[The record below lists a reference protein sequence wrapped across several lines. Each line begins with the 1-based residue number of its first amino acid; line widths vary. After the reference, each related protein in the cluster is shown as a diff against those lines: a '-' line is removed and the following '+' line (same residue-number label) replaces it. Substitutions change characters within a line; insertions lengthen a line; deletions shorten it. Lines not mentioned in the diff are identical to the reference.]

1 MNMSRAFLAI
11 MLALNSLSFAA
22 LADRAPVLKQI
33 KVPHDYYYREMYLPQ
48 LTTGP
53 SALAW
58 SPDGQ
63 SLVYSMAGSLWKQR
77 IDSTTAQELT
87 AGPGYDYQPD
97 WSPDAKTIVFVRYL
111 YDAMELC
118 VLDLATGTVNQL
130 TQGGDVNLEPR
141 WSPDGTRIAFVSTQG
156 TGHFHIF
163 IGTFGK
169 SGFNAAQW
177 LPERKSTIA
186 RYYYSPFD
194 QQLSPSWSPDGRALI
209 YVDNPEMGYGSGS
222 LWRRPLDLSAPAK
235 LIHRE
240 ETNWKAA
247 PDWSRDGKRVVYSS
261 YAGQQTNA
269 LWTVT
274 AAGDDYP
281 LPFDIGQGD
290 DTRPRWSPNASR
302 IAFISNANRNT
313 EIHIQETVGGA
324 QRVLDIGKHIYKRPM
339 GTLELRIADENGRA
353 IPARIAVLGSDGR
366 AYAPDGF
373 NMRGDDSFDRDKQ
386 DFETHYF
393 QTGTGDTAWQVTLP
407 TGEASVTVWY
417 GDGHAI
423 ARAKSAIVANTL
435 SHLDVKMRKL
445 DTPPEFAAWRSA
457 DVHDHMNYG
466 GTYYTQPA
474 DLIAQA
480 QAEDL
485 DMVFNL
491 VVNKE
496 QRIPDIAYF
505 APKPDPLSTPNTLLA
520 HSQEYHSSYWG
531 HLGLLGLNDH
541 YLIPG
546 FAAYPYTTSAS
557 LYPDNAAVADL
568 AHAQNALVGY
578 VHPFDVAPDP
588 DRDAVLTDELPIDVA
603 LGKVDY
609 YEVVGFSNHR
619 ESAAIWYR
627 LLNCGFRLPA
637 AGGTDAMTNY
647 ASLRGPVGLA
657 RVYALPA
664 STSDSSLL
672 GRERAWLAGLKAGH
686 SMATNGPLI
695 AVTVNGKM
703 PGDEINLPAGA
714 HALQV
719 RGWLRSLTGIDHL
732 EVVVNGTV
740 VKTIS
745 LPGDNTAADFADQ
758 VTVDRSGWILLRAW
772 NDHATPDVFDLYPYA
787 TTTPVYVTVGGKPAR
802 SQADA
807 DFFLKW
813 IDKVR
818 TSAAANTDYNMPA
831 ERAAV
836 LGHTDGARRIF
847 EQRRSGPPRDED
859 VPTRGD

>member
-1 MNMSRAFLAI
+1 MKIARTIFAAVLATF
-11 MLALNSLSFAA
+11 ALCFPA

-33 KVPHDYYYREMYLPQ
+33 KVPHDYYFREMYLPQ

-63 SLVYSMAGSLWKQR
+63 SLVYSMAGGLWKQR
-77 IDSTTAQELT
+77 IDSTTGQELT

-97 WSPDAKTIVFVRYL
+97 WSPDGKTIVFVRYL
-111 YDAMELC
+111 YDAMELYT
-118 VLDLATGTVNQL
+118 LDLASGTVTQL
-130 TQGGDVNLEPR
+130 THGGDVNVEPR
-141 WSPDGTRIAFVSTQG
+141 WSPDGARIAFVSTHG

-163 IGTFGK
+163 IGSFGK
-169 SGFNAAQW
+169 SGFSATQW
-177 LPERKSTIA
+177 MPERKSTIA

-194 QQLSPSWSPDGRALI
+194 QQLSPTWSPDGRSLI
-209 YVDNPEMGYGSGS
+209 YVDNPEIGYGSGS
-222 LWRRPLDLSAPAK
+222 LWRRPLDLSSPAQ

-269 LWTVT
+269 LWLVT

-281 LPFDIGQGD
+281 LPLDLGQGD
-290 DTRPRWSPNASR
+290 DTRPRWSADASR

-313 EIHIQETVGGA
+313 EIHIQETIGGA
-324 QRVLDIGKHIYKRPM
+324 QRVLDTTKRVYLRPM
-339 GTLELRIADENGRA
+339 GTLELRIVDENGRP
-353 IPARIAVLGSDGR
+353 IPARVVVLGSDGR

-373 NMRGDDSFDRDKQ
+373 NMRADDSFDREKQ
-386 DFETHYF
+386 AFETHYF
-393 QTGTGDTAWQVTLP
+393 QTGTGDSAWQLTVP
-407 TGEASVTVWY
+407 EGEASVTVWH
-417 GDGHAI
+417 GDGHAV
-423 ARAKSAIVANTL
+423 ARGKVGIVAGTVATL
-435 SHLDVKMRKL
+435 PVKMQKV
-445 DTPPEFAAWRSA
+445 DAPPPFAAWRSA
-457 DVHDHMNYG
+457 DVHVHMNYG
-466 GTYYTQPA
+466 GTYYTRPA

-491 VVNKE
+491 LVNKE

-505 APKPDPLSTPNTLLA
+505 SPKPDPLSTPQTLLA

-546 FAAYPYTTSAS
+546 FAAYPYTSSAS

-568 AHAQNALVGY
+568 GHAQDALVGY

-588 DRDAVLTDELPIDVA
+588 DHDAVLTDELPIDVA

-619 ESAAIWYR
+619 ESASIWYK

-664 STSDSSLL
+664 PTKDASLF
-672 GRERAWLAGLKAGH
+672 GHERAWLAGLKAGH

-695 AVTVNGKM
+695 GMTVNDKI
-703 PGDEINLPAGA
+703 PGDEIEFPAGS
-714 HALQV
+714 HALHLH
-719 RGWLRSLTGIDHL
+719 GWMRSLTAIDHL
-732 EVVVNGTV
+732 EVVMNGTV
-740 VKTIS
+740 VKNIALSGTR
-745 LPGDNTAADFADQ
+745 TAADFSEDIP
-758 VTVDRSGWILLRAW
+758 VDHSGWILLRAW
-772 NDHATPDVFDLYPYA
+772 NEHATPDVFDLYPYA
-787 TTTPVYVTVGGKPAR
+787 TTTPVYVTIGGKPVR
-802 SQADA
+802 SQADG

-813 IDKVR
+813 IAKTR
-818 TSAAANTDYNMPA
+818 AAAAANTDYNTQA

-836 LGHTDGARRIF
+836 LRHIDDARRAF
-847 EQRRSGPPRDED
+847 EQRRAE
-859 VPTRGD
+859 